1 MSKII
6 KVTEYGS
13 NNESTVLSDKI
24 LDLDTLTYQDG
35 SKVTIIKLVN
45 GDLLHVTE
53 TQEQIQKQLV

>member
-35 SKVTIIKLVN
+35 CKVTIIKLVN